1 MFGEVDEHTT
11 QETYLGHNMAD
22 AIACFHTADGQR
34 VWNRLSKY

>member
-22 AIACFHTADGQR
+22 AIACWSQR
-34 VWNRLSKY
+34 PMANGFGIA